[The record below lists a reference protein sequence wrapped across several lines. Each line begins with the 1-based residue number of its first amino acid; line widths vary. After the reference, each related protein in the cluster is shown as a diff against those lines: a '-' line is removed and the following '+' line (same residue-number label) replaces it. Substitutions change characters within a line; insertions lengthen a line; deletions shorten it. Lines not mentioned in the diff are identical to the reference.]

1 MNQKKLDK
9 GGRREIVIERRYE
22 GPPNI
27 AHGGYTGGVM
37 AECLDCE
44 TVEVTMR
51 KPTPMDKPLILDASS
66 PEAVFLYDGE
76 TLLNEAKPSDLE
88 LDLPEIISIDQA
100 RKASLRHVTEMPYP
114 NCFGCGS
121 GRSETD
127 GLHLRSGPVGGRD
140 LVAIDWVP
148 PAAVAGVPAGR
159 DLPKRLAWAA
169 MECPCARAM
178 ELGGLRQPDE
188 LIVLGRLTTRVKAR
202 PKVGRPCFFMAWPI
216 GREGRKIELAG
227 TMHDESGRVL
237 VMSRFTFITL
247 KPGVTYESFTSGAA

>member
-1 MNQKKLDK
+1 MNEKRLDK
-9 GGRREIVIERRYE
+9 GGRREIVIEWRYE

-37 AECLDCE
+37 AECLDGE

-51 KPTPMDKPLILDASS
+51 KPTPMDKPLILDASR
-66 PEAVFLYDGE
+66 PDVVLLYDGD
-76 TLLNEAKPSDLE
+76 TLLNEARPAELE
-88 LDLPEIISIDQA
+88 LDLPEVISLDQA

-121 GRSETD
+121 GRSESE
-127 GLHLRSGPVGGRD
+127 GLHLRSGPVEGRD
-140 LVAIDWVP
+140 LVAIDWIP
-148 PAAVAGVPAGR
+148 PAAVAGVPEGQ
-159 DLPKRLAWAA
+159 DLPKRLTWAA

-202 PKVGRPCFFMAWPI
+202 PKVGRPCFFMGWPI

-227 TMHDESGRVL
+227 TMHDEEGRVL
-237 VMSRFTFITL
+237 VMSKFTFITL
-247 KPGVTYESFTSGAA
+247 KSGMTYEAFTSGAA